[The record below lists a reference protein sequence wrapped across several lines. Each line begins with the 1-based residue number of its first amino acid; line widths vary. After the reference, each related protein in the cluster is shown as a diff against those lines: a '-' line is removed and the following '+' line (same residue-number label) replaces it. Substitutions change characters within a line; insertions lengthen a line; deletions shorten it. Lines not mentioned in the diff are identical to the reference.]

1 MCTRHLGAM
10 EEALN
15 AHHSGPGGTSL
26 QTPVCATH
34 EGRWLGSIRPKVAG
48 LAMLDAGKTHTDCCR
63 CQAEHRPSGV
73 SPRLETPCKTHL
85 TNMAAGAGQGI
96 GRAFAHALGEA
107 GASVAIVDV
116 NKAKADPVAQE
127 LNSKGVRSVSVG
139 ADITKKADCQ
149 R

>member
-1 MCTRHLGAM
+1 MQATL
-10 EEALN
+10 
-15 AHHSGPGGTSL
+15 
-26 QTPVCATH
+26 TPIAA
-34 EGRWLGSIRPKVAG
+34 EGQAG
-48 LAMLDAGKTHTDCCR
+48 
-63 CQAEHRPSGV
+63 HRLSGV
-73 SPRLETPCKTHL
+73 STRLETPCQHPL
-85 TNMAAGAGQGI
+85 TMNATGAGQGI

-116 NKAKADPVAQE
+116 NKAKADEVAQE